1 MNFTLFPLYHQ
12 LLIKVPSVDVS
23 AITLAERTEI
33 VNYMK
38 KHTDRSEVIYALI
51 KAYSLDHGIQVDL
64 PYNMVSLKSGHKV
77 DLSLLPPPLQH
88 ILLLC
93 VRIK

>member
-1 MNFTLFPLYHQ
+1 MNFTLFPLYQQ
-12 LLIKVPSVDVS
+12 LLNKVDMNVS
-23 AITLAERTEI
+23 AITPTERTEI

-38 KHTDRSEVIYALI
+38 KHTERSEVIYALI
-51 KAYSLDHGIQVDL
+51 KAYSLDHGIRIDL

-93 VRIK
+93 IRIN